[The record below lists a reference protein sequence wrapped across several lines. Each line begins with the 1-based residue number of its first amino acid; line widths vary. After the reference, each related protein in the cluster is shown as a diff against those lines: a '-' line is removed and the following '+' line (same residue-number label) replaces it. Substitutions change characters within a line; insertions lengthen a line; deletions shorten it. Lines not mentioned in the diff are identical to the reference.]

1 MTSMND
7 MNSLFKDIM
16 GVFPVD
22 TKSFQDAMK
31 GTTALNEKFASV
43 AVEAAEKSA
52 EISNK
57 WTKDTLSRLSVISKA
72 KSEPA
77 DYVKAMTEFA
87 SAQAEVAAEN
97 MAAFAEVAKK
107 VQTDTV
113 DLMITAG
120 KEFGEDASAVVKK
133 ASKKAA

>member
-1 MTSMND
+1 MTNLND
-7 MNSLFKDIM
+7 MTGVFKDMM
-16 GVFPVD
+16 GAFPID
-22 TKSFQDAMK
+22 AKSFEEAIK

-57 WTKDTLSRLSVISKA
+57 WTKDTLSRLSAMSKA
-72 KSEPA
+72 KTEPA
-77 DYVKAMTEFA
+77 DVKAMTEFA

-113 DLMITAG
+113 DLMMTAG
-120 KEFGEDASAVVKK
+120 KDFSEDASAAVKK
-133 ASKKAA
+133 AAKKAVA